1 MLSLLTFAFKCMCFQ
16 VCRPVY
22 AETNIVMI
30 FTPMFG
36 DVNFFINWIFSQI
49 EPYIQIC
56 VEPTLYLY
64 PSITLI
70 KFTLRNA
77 LIWRKKIYGQLLEVS
92 RHDSLHK

>member
-36 DVNFFINWIFSQI
+36 DVNFFINWIFFTNRTIYPDLRGTYFIPLSQ
-49 EPYIQIC
+49 YNS
-56 VEPTLYLY
+56 Y
-64 PSITLI
+64 
-70 KFTLRNA
+70 
-77 LIWRKKIYGQLLEVS
+77 
-92 RHDSLHK
+92 